1 MGARVGLCGRAG
13 RRGGCESAVH
23 LPVLCAVR
31 GFDELAHRAR
41 RRSGLHAEFV
51 GREGDGMNEATW
63 IEKMRAVEGTLY
75 HVTCAM
81 LREEYDRR
89 DAMQETALRAWEKQ
103 STLRREEYFGTWAVR
118 ICINVCKDIRRKSK
132 PIMSTDDVPEIPAPQ
147 GDTDFRLMLDNLPD
161 TLRLPVVLYYLDG
174 LTVAETA
181 QALGVPVGTVK
192 FRLHQ
197 ARKKLRV
204 ELDAPEGEGANVQ

>member
-1 MGARVGLCGRAG
+1 MP
-13 RRGGCESAVH
+13 
-23 LPVLCAVR
+23 LPAI
-31 GFDELAHRAR
+31 F
-41 RRSGLHAEFV
+41 
-51 GREGDGMNEATW
+51 
-63 IEKMRAVEGTLY
+63 
-75 HVTCAM
+75 
-81 LREEYDRR
+81 
-89 DAMQETALRAWEKQ
+89 
-103 STLRREEYFGTWAVR
+103 
-118 ICINVCKDIRRKSK
+118 
-132 PIMSTDDVPEIPAPQ
+132 
-147 GDTDFRLMLDNLPD
+147 D

>member
-1 MGARVGLCGRAG
+1 
-13 RRGGCESAVH
+13 
-23 LPVLCAVR
+23 
-31 GFDELAHRAR
+31 
-41 RRSGLHAEFV
+41 
-51 GREGDGMNEATW
+51 MNEATW

-132 PIMSTDDVPEIPAPQ
+132 PVMSTDDVPEIPAPQ

-161 TLRLPVVLYYLDG
+161 MYYLDG

>member
-1 MGARVGLCGRAG
+1 
-13 RRGGCESAVH
+13 
-23 LPVLCAVR
+23 
-31 GFDELAHRAR
+31 
-41 RRSGLHAEFV
+41 
-51 GREGDGMNEATW
+51 MNEATW

-132 PIMSTDDVPEIPAPQ
+132 PVMSTDDVPEIPRAAGRRGLPPDAGQSARYAAPA
-147 GDTDFRLMLDNLPD
+147 GR
-161 TLRLPVVLYYLDG
+161 VVLSGRADG
-174 LTVAETA
+174 
-181 QALGVPVGTVK
+181 G
-192 FRLHQ
+192 
-197 ARKKLRV
+197 
-204 ELDAPEGEGANVQ
+204 

>member
-1 MGARVGLCGRAG
+1 
-13 RRGGCESAVH
+13 
-23 LPVLCAVR
+23 
-31 GFDELAHRAR
+31 
-41 RRSGLHAEFV
+41 
-51 GREGDGMNEATW
+51 MNEATW

-118 ICINVCKDIRRKSK
+118 ICINVCKD
-132 PIMSTDDVPEIPAPQ
+132 
-147 GDTDFRLMLDNLPD
+147 FRLMLDNLPD

>member
-1 MGARVGLCGRAG
+1 
-13 RRGGCESAVH
+13 
-23 LPVLCAVR
+23 
-31 GFDELAHRAR
+31 
-41 RRSGLHAEFV
+41 
-51 GREGDGMNEATW
+51 MNEATW

-75 HVTCAM
+75 HVTCAL

-132 PIMSTDDVPEIPAPQ
+132 PVMSTDDVPEIPAPQ

-161 TLRLPVVLYYLDG
+161 TLRLPIVLYYLDG

>member
-1 MGARVGLCGRAG
+1 
-13 RRGGCESAVH
+13 
-23 LPVLCAVR
+23 
-31 GFDELAHRAR
+31 
-41 RRSGLHAEFV
+41 
-51 GREGDGMNEATW
+51 MNEATW

-132 PIMSTDDVPEIPAPQ
+132 P
-147 GDTDFRLMLDNLPD
+147 D

-204 ELDAPEGEGANVQ
+204 ELDAPEVEGANVQ

>member
-1 MGARVGLCGRAG
+1 MTG
-13 RRGGCESAVH
+13 
-23 LPVLCAVR
+23 
-31 GFDELAHRAR
+31 
-41 RRSGLHAEFV
+41 
-51 GREGDGMNEATW
+51 
-63 IEKMRAVEGTLY
+63 
-75 HVTCAM
+75 
-81 LREEYDRR
+81 R

-132 PIMSTDDVPEIPAPQ
+132 PVMSTDDVPEIPAPQ

-161 TLRLPVVLYYLDG
+161 TLRLAGRAVLFG
-174 LTVAETA
+174 RLTVAETA

-204 ELDAPEGEGANVQ
+204 ELDAPEGEGANV

>member
-1 MGARVGLCGRAG
+1 
-13 RRGGCESAVH
+13 
-23 LPVLCAVR
+23 
-31 GFDELAHRAR
+31 
-41 RRSGLHAEFV
+41 
-51 GREGDGMNEATW
+51 MNEATW

-75 HVTCAM
+75 HVTCAL

-132 PIMSTDDVPEIPAPQ
+132 PVMSTDDVPEIPAP
-147 GDTDFRLMLDNLPD
+147 
-161 TLRLPVVLYYLDG
+161 PVVLYYLDG

>member
-1 MGARVGLCGRAG
+1 
-13 RRGGCESAVH
+13 
-23 LPVLCAVR
+23 
-31 GFDELAHRAR
+31 
-41 RRSGLHAEFV
+41 
-51 GREGDGMNEATW
+51 
-63 IEKMRAVEGTLY
+63 
-75 HVTCAM
+75 M

-132 PIMSTDDVPEIPAPQ
+132 PVMSTDDVPEIPAPPE
-147 GDTDFRLMLDNLPD
+147 DADFRLMLDNLPD
-161 TLRLPVVLYYLDG
+161 TLRLPVVLSYLDG

>member
-1 MGARVGLCGRAG
+1 
-13 RRGGCESAVH
+13 
-23 LPVLCAVR
+23 
-31 GFDELAHRAR
+31 
-41 RRSGLHAEFV
+41 
-51 GREGDGMNEATW
+51 MNEATW

-132 PIMSTDDVPEIPAPQ
+132 PVMSTDDVPEIPAPQ

-197 ARKKLRV
+197 ARKSCAWSWTPRRERGQTCNDRAETAGEAAIRLRNHAGRNPRR
-204 ELDAPEGEGANVQ
+204 L